1 MLMIKNIK
9 LYKIK
14 LRQKYRSIREKMNKT
29 KKLEMDK
36 KILDKICI
44 LSAYKNNNTI
54 FTYVSKEIEVDTIEF
69 IKKCKQ
75 DGKKVA
81 VPACNSQNRTMNF
94 YYINSF
100 DDLEKA
106 TFGLLEP
113 IREKCELVT
122 DFSEGL
128 CIVPGFCF
136 DYKGYRLG
144 YGYGY
149 YDRFLQH
156 FGGITLGIC
165 YSNCI
170 TPQLPH
176 GKFDKHVDI
185 LLNDK
190 YIKEI
195 KREKKYENFKKGNH
209 KHYYKKRRFF

>member
-1 MLMIKNIK
+1 MNTFHFI
-9 LYKIK
+9 
-14 LRQKYRSIREKMNKT
+14 EKCWK
-29 KKLEMDK
+29 
-36 KILDKICI
+36 
-44 LSAYKNNNTI
+44 
-54 FTYVSKEIEVDTIEF
+54 
-69 IKKCKQ
+69 

-81 VPACNSQNRTMNF
+81 VPACNSENRSMNF
-94 YYINSF
+94 YFINSF

-113 IREKCELVT
+113 IRDKCELVT
-122 DFSEGL
+122 NFSQGL
-128 CIVPGFCF
+128 CVVPGFCF

-149 YDRFLQH
+149 YDRFLQN

-170 TPQLPH
+170 IPQLPH

-195 KREKKYENFKKGNH
+195 KRERNYEIS
-209 KHYYKKRRFF
+209 KKRKHR

>member
-1 MLMIKNIK
+1 M
-9 LYKIK
+9 K
-14 LRQKYRSIREKMNKT
+14 LRQKYRLIREKTDKDKKAEMDEKILNKITILNAYRNNKT
-29 KKLEMDK
+29 V
-36 KILDKICI
+36 
-44 LSAYKNNNTI
+44 
-54 FTYVSKEIEVDTIEF
+54 FTYVSKEIEVNTFHFIE
-69 IKKCKQ
+69 KCWK

-81 VPACNSQNRTMNF
+81 VPACNSENRSMNF
-94 YYINSF
+94 YFINSF

-113 IREKCELVT
+113 IRDKCELVT
-122 DFSEGL
+122 DFSQGL
-128 CIVPGFCF
+128 CVVPGFCF

-149 YDRFLQH
+149 YDRFLQN

-170 TPQLPH
+170 IPQLPH

-195 KREKKYENFKKGNH
+195 KRERNYEIS
-209 KHYYKKRRFF
+209 KKRKHR

>member
-1 MLMIKNIK
+1 MIKNIK
-9 LYKIK
+9 LYKTK
-14 LRQKYRSIREKMNKT
+14 LRQKYRLIRERMDKQ
-29 KKLEMDK
+29 KKAEMDE
-36 KILDKICI
+36 KILNKITI
-44 LSAYKNNNTI
+44 LNAYRNNETV
-54 FTYVSKEIEVDTIEF
+54 FTYVSKEIEVDTLKFIE
-69 IKKCKQ
+69 KCWE

-81 VPACNSQNRTMNF
+81 VPACNSENRSMHF
-94 YYINSF
+94 YFINSF

-113 IREKCELVT
+113 IRDKCELVT
-122 DFSEGL
+122 DFSKGL
-128 CIVPGFCF
+128 CVVPGFCF

-149 YDRFLQH
+149 YDRFLQN
-156 FGGITLGIC
+156 FGGTTLGIC

-170 TPQLPH
+170 IPQLPH

-195 KREKKYENFKKGNH
+195 KRERSYEIS
-209 KHYYKKRRFF
+209 KKRKHI